1 MNRNSISK
9 AMFATAALAVATL
22 NTAQAQTS
30 LTPCSLLASGPL
42 VAILRPQFPELI
54 PACPTLVG
62 TWQATISPDGMP
74 PFTAYNVFYADGNSV
89 EFDNSN
95 PPGQQTVAVG
105 PWQRTGD
112 KQYAMLEINQLFDN
126 QGNFAGTLRVT
137 ATITLDSTGNKFTSK
152 FDLKVLDPDSNVV
165 FQGSGTA
172 AATRVS
178 LN

>member
-1 MNRNSISK
+1 M
-9 AMFATAALAVATL
+9 
-22 NTAQAQTS
+22 
-30 LTPCSLLASGPL
+30 ASDDQP
-42 VAILRPQFPELI
+42 RR
-54 PACPTLVG
+54 
-62 TWQATISPDGMP
+62 P

-95 PPGQQTVAVG
+95 PPGQQTIAVG

-112 KQYAMLEINQLFDN
+112 KQYAMLEINQLLDN
-126 QGNFAGTLRVT
+126 QGNFAGPLRVT

-152 FDLKVLDPDSNVV
+152 FDLKVLDPDGNVV

-178 LN
+178 LNRYRSSGGGRNRA